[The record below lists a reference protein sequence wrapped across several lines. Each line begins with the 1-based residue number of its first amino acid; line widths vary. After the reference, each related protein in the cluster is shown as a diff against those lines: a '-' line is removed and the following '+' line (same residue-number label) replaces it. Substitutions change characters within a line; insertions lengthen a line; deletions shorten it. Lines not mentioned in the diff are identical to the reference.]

1 MGTRTITP
9 IIHKQE
15 DGTIKVEMREITSTI
30 SCESIEEKISYK
42 YSFTI
47 DELKLPEEEFIKIVD
62 KKFSGLKELMLEQ
75 NNGYRNSFNK
85 VGE

>member
-15 DGTIKVEMREITSTI
+15 DGTIKVEMRETTPVSY
-30 SCESIEEKISYK
+30 ESIEEKISYK

-62 KKFSGLKELMLEQ
+62 KKFNDLKELMLKQ
-75 NNGYRNSFNK
+75 NKFYR
-85 VGE
+85 ELM